1 MKRGDFVTPKAFPE
15 LRGRIVRIDTDFAER
30 YLYVLDNGCMFTK
43 DELRL
48 KPLPTKLVRIDEKTE
63 IEVSI
68 DIPDEVARARYL
80 EKLEA
85 RKR

>member
-1 MKRGDFVTPKAFPE
+1 MK
-15 LRGRIVRIDTDFAER
+15 
-30 YLYVLDNGCMFTK
+30 
-43 DELRL
+43 RL

>member
-1 MKRGDFVTPKAFPE
+1 MKQGDYVTPKKFPE
-15 LRGRIVRIDTDFAER
+15 LKGRIVRIDRDYADR
-30 YLYVLDNGCMFTK
+30 HLYVLDNGCMFTK

-68 DIPDEVARARYL
+68 DIPDEIARTRYL
-80 EKLEA
+80 AKLEA